1 MPTQNLTA
9 NRRSSQIESDAI
21 ENYVQISPKLI
32 SYKRKAGQLFVA
44 CKSKK
49 SGCWWLQKN

>member
-9 NRRSSQIESDAI
+9 NWRPSQIESDAI

-32 SYKRKAGQLFVA
+32 SYKRKADQLFVG

-49 SGCWWLQKN
+49 SGCWWL